1 MLKFLKV
8 ASYLLV
14 IIGAINWGLVG
25 VFHFN
30 LVTHFFGEMTK
41 LTRLIYAIIGLSAI
55 VSIITE
61 YTCCSKRMDL

>member
-30 LVTHFFGEMTK
+30 LVAHFFGEMTK
-41 LTRLIYAIIGLSAI
+41 LTRLIYALVGLSAI
-55 VSIITE
+55 ISVITE
-61 YTCCSKRMDL
+61 YAYCSKKMDL